1 MTEERKYR
9 DLREHIELLDEK
21 GLLITIDDPINKDS
35 EMHPLVRW
43 QFRGGIAEKNRKA
56 FLFNNIVNAKGKR
69 YGMPVVVC
77 ALAASQEVYSAGMNA
92 PVEAMGEKWNDAL
105 SNPFPPKII
114 GTAPC
119 QEVVL
124 RGDDL
129 LGEGNGLDELPIPV
143 STPGFDSAPTLS
155 ATNVISRDPET
166 GVQNMGTYR
175 AGLKAPDRLVV
186 RMATRTGGAGG
197 YLHWQKCKARGEQ
210 LECAIVLGCPPY
222 VAFMG
227 PQKLPIDID
236 EFDVAG
242 GLAGGPINVVKGV
255 TVDLLVPAEA
265 ELVIEGVID
274 PQIVEPEGPFG
285 ESHGHIAL
293 EEYNM
298 PMQVTAITRKRN
310 PIIPS
315 YISQVTPSES
325 SVIKRVAYEPLF
337 LSHLRNTLAIQSVK
351 KVSLHEPLTSLLRV
365 TIVTME
371 RGTAKTEVWRAL
383 YGAASFKGDC
393 SKITIAVND
402 DIDPDNADAI
412 LWALAY
418 RHSPAEDVVILPHR
432 GMGHGPK
439 REHGKEEDST
449 LLIDAT
455 MKSEMPPLALPGMEY
470 MENAKVLW
478 EHLGLPE
485 LRPESPW
492 HGYSL
497 GDWTN
502 AWTEAATRAAKGD
515 YLENGRLT
523 LARQRRGL
531 VPETSVREIEDGWD

>member
-1 MTEERKYR
+1 MTEGRNYR
-9 DLREHIELLDEK
+9 DLREHIEMLDNK
-21 GLLITIDDPINKDS
+21 GLLITIDEPINKDS

-43 QFRGGIAEKNRKA
+43 QFRGGIAERDRKA
-56 FLFNNIVNAKGKR
+56 FLFNNIVNAKGHR
-69 YGMPVVVC
+69 YKMPVVVC
-77 ALAASQEVYSAGMNA
+77 ALAASREIYSVGMDA
-92 PVEAMGEKWNDAL
+92 PVEAMGKKWDRAL
-105 SNPFPPKII
+105 SNTIAPKIVE
-114 GTAPC
+114 TAPC
-119 QEVVL
+119 QEMVMQ
-124 RGDDL
+124 GDDL
-129 LGEGNGLDELPIPV
+129 LGEYNGLDALPIPI

-175 AGLKAPDRLVV
+175 AGLKASDRLVV

-197 YLHWQKCKARGEQ
+197 YIHWQKCKARGEK

-227 PQKLPIDID
+227 PLKLPIDID
-236 EFDVAG
+236 EFNVGG

-265 ELVIEGVID
+265 ELVIKGVID

-298 PMQVTAITRKRN
+298 PMEVTAITHKHN

-315 YISQVTPSES
+315 YISQVMPSES

-371 RGTAKTEVWRAL
+371 RSAAKTEVLACAIWR
-383 YGAASFKGDC
+383 
-393 SKITIAVND
+393 
-402 DIDPDNADAI
+402 
-412 LWALAY
+412 
-418 RHSPAEDVVILPHR
+418 
-432 GMGHGPK
+432 
-439 REHGKEEDST
+439 GK
-449 LLIDAT
+449 L
-455 MKSEMPPLALPGMEY
+455 
-470 MENAKVLW
+470 
-478 EHLGLPE
+478 
-485 LRPESPW
+485 
-492 HGYSL
+492 
-497 GDWTN
+497 
-502 AWTEAATRAAKGD
+502 
-515 YLENGRLT
+515 
-523 LARQRRGL
+523 QRRL
-531 VPETSVREIEDGWD
+531 R

>member
-1 MTEERKYR
+1 MTEGRNYR
-9 DLREHIELLDEK
+9 DLREHIEMLDNK
-21 GLLITIDDPINKDS
+21 GLLITIDEPIDKDS

-43 QFRGGIAEKNRKA
+43 QFRGGIAERDRKA
-56 FLFNNIVNAKGKR
+56 FLFNNIVNAKGQR
-69 YGMPVVVC
+69 YKMPVVVC
-77 ALAASQEVYSAGMNA
+77 ALAASREIYSVGMDA
-92 PVEAMGEKWNDAL
+92 PVEAMGKKWDRAL
-105 SNPFPPKII
+105 SNTIAPKIVE
-114 GTAPC
+114 TAPC
-119 QEVVL
+119 QEMVMQ
-124 RGDDL
+124 GDDL
-129 LGEGNGLDELPIPV
+129 LGEYNGLDALPIPI

-197 YLHWQKCKARGEQ
+197 YVHWQKCKARGEK

-227 PQKLPIDID
+227 PQKLPIDLD
-236 EFDVAG
+236 EFNVAG
-242 GLAGGPINVVKGV
+242 GLAGSPINVVNGV

-298 PMQVTAITRKRN
+298 PMEVTAITHKHN

-371 RGTAKTEVWRAL
+371 RSAAKTEVWRAL

-439 REHGKEEDST
+439 REHGVEEDST
-449 LLIDAT
+449 MLIDAT
-455 MKSEMPPLALPGMEY
+455 MKSEMPPLALPGKEY
-470 MENAKVLW
+470 MEKAKALW
-478 EHLGLPE
+478 ERLGLPE

-497 GDWTN
+497 GDWN
-502 AWTEAATRAAKGD
+502 DDWTEAAARAACGD

-523 LARQRRGL
+523 LARQQQDL
-531 VPETSVREIEDGWD
+531 VPETSVRDIEDGWD

>member
-21 GLLITIDDPINKDS
+21 GLLITIDEPINKDS

-69 YGMPVVVC
+69 YGTPVVVC
-77 ALAASQEVYSAGMNA
+77 ALAASQEIYSAGMNA
-92 PVEAMGEKWNDAL
+92 PVEAMGKKWNDAL

-114 GTAPC
+114 STAPC

-129 LGEGNGLDELPIPV
+129 LGEGNGLDALPIPV

-298 PMQVTAITRKRN
+298 PMQVTAITRKRD

-478 EHLGLPE
+478 ERLGLPE